1 MKMKIKISRCDPMGK
16 GGCEPYLQGYDIEA
30 KEGMTILDALHFIKD
45 EQDGTLSFRRSCR
58 SAICGSCA
66 VNLNGF
72 PKLACKTQLIS
83 EYKKK
88 GAIVIEPLS
97 NYQVIKDMVVDFN
110 PFWDKINKVEP
121 WLNQKDNL
129 PVPLGTDLKSVPK
142 KGGAVG
148 LSGEKKWQTLDKKAV
163 LKINNSSKCIMCGCC
178 NAACNT
184 LEIDKHFIAPA
195 ALAKAWRFVGD
206 ERESQSQKRL
216 AKLSREHG
224 MWDCVRCIH
233 CTEYCPK
240 DVAPLQAIE
249 RLRAEAIKEGVIDN
263 DGARHVE
270 SMVDSVK
277 RVGRL
282 DEAAMTFKTLGFL
295 RSLGMIPFGLKM
307 EIHGKMPMP
316 LIFPQIEKIE
326 EVRKIYEEIE
336 KKKRQV
342 EVKVEE

>member
-1 MKMKIKISRCDPMGK
+1 MKIKIKIPRCDPMGR
-16 GGCEPYLQGYDIEA
+16 GGCEPFLQAYDIDV
-30 KEGMTILDALHFIKD
+30 KKGMTVLDAMLQIKD
-45 EQDGTLSFRRSCR
+45 TQDGTLSFRCSCR

-66 VNLNGF
+66 MNVNGF
-72 PKLACKTQLIS
+72 PKLACKTQLIP
-83 EYKKK
+83 EYKKRK
-88 GAIVIEPLS
+88 SIVIEPLS
-97 NYQVIKDMVVDFN
+97 NYGVIKDRVVDFN
-110 PFWDKINKVEP
+110 SFWGKLNKVEP
-121 WLNQKDNL
+121 WLNQHAAHLNRE
-129 PVPLGTDLKSVPK
+129 GQGEGANK
-142 KGGAVG
+142 KVQKMNKG
-148 LSGEKKWQTLDKKAV
+148 AV
-163 LKINNSSKCIMCGCC
+163 LKIDNSSKCISCGCC
-178 NAACNT
+178 NAACNS
-184 LEIDKHFIAPA
+184 LEIDKYFIGPA

-206 ERESQSQKRL
+206 VRESQKTQRL
-216 AKLSREHG
+216 MKLSGEHG

-240 DVAPLQAIE
+240 GVAPLQAIE
-249 RLRAEAIKEGVIDN
+249 RLRAEAIFEGVTDN

-295 RSLGMIPFGLKM
+295 RSLGMIPFGIKM
-307 EIHGKMPMP
+307 EMHGKMPMP

>member
-1 MKMKIKISRCDPMGK
+1 MDKA
-16 GGCEPYLQGYDIEA
+16 GCEPFLQAYDIEA
-30 KEGMTILDALHFIKD
+30 KHGMTILDALHIVKD
-45 EQDGTLSFRRSCR
+45 EQDGTLAFRRSCR

-66 VNLNGF
+66 VRINGF
-72 PKLACKTQLIS
+72 PKLACNTQLIP
-83 EYKKK
+83 EYKKR

-97 NYQVIKDMVVDFN
+97 NHRVIKDLVVDFN
-110 PFWDKINKVEP
+110 PFWEKMNKAEP
-121 WLNQKDNL
+121 WLNREEAVSGQL
-129 PVPLGTDLKSVPK
+129 SVISK
-142 KGGAVG
+142 
-148 LSGEKKWQTLDKKAV
+148 EKILN
-163 LKINNSSKCIMCGCC
+163 INNSSKCIMCGCC

-206 ERESQSQKRL
+206 SRERQKKKRL
-216 AKLSREHG
+216 EKISEAHG
-224 MWDCVRCIH
+224 MWDCVRCVH

-249 RLRAEAIKEGVIDN
+249 RLRACAMEEGVIDN
-263 DGARHVE
+263 HGARHVE

-307 EIHGKMPMP
+307 EMHGKMPMP
-316 LIFPQIEKIE
+316 LIFPQIENMD
-326 EVRKIYEEIE
+326 EVKKIYEEIE
-336 KKKRQV
+336 KRKSEAGKS
-342 EVKVEE
+342 